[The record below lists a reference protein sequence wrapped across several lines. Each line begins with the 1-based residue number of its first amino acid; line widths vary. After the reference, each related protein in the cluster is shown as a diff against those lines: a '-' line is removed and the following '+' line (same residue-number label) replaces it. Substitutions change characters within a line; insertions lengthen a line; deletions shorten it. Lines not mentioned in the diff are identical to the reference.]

1 MFFKIWL
8 GCMVLF
14 ALTTTPNYYSN
25 KDIYYGQL
33 YLIKGTEPGRVYG
46 TRTNHFSINP
56 RRKICTDKYHSNTFF
71 RKSFYHLE
79 SYYEEEGVIE
89 ATCIHNRWK
98 RSLEKMLSGDSS
110 KKRYFRDIFWWSP
123 KELNSTIFIDNNT
136 FVGYSCYPELNSCSL
151 NSGIADLI

>member
-1 MFFKIWL
+1 MFFLRIWL
-8 GCMVLF
+8 GCLVLF
-14 ALTTTPNYYSN
+14 TLTTTPNYFSN

-56 RRKICTDKYHSNTFF
+56 RMKICTDKYHSNTFF
-71 RKSFYHLE
+71 RRSFYHLK
-79 SYYEEEGVIE
+79 SYYEEEGIIE

-98 RSLEKMLSGDSS
+98 RSLEKMFFRDS
-110 KKRYFRDIFWWSP
+110 KKRHFRDIFWWTP
-123 KELNSTIFIDNNT
+123 KELNSTIFLDNNT

-151 NSGIADLI
+151 NSGMADLI